1 MRHLAE
7 LVPGEAE
14 HGVAGLVVELVGPGG
29 VLRGP
34 RDAVVLGHT
43 DAAAEEVPRGGARV
57 HGELAGVDD
66 GETAV
71 GRELRAL
78 GEAFLAVDTVGEVVG
93 FFWEHGQLGGEGPV
107 TEEESRRL
115 GAPGLEVVLGVLD
128 EDVCMKYVS
137 KRVC

>member
-14 HGVAGLVVELVGPGG
+14 HGVAGLVVELIRARRVLG
-29 VLRGP
+29 VP
-34 RDAVVLGHT
+34 RDAVILSDA
-43 DAAAEEVPRGGARV
+43 DAAAEEVARGGARV